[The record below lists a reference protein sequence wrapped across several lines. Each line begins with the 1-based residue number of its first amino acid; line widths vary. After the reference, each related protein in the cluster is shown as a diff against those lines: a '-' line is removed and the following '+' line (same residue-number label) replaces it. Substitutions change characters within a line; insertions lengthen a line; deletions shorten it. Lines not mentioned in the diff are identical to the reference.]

1 MADFSFTNYHTVYDA
16 ISPEFNISTKGA
28 ACFSQVFRKL
38 EGMAL
43 KKQLPIHYNIWINKD
58 PDHVR
63 VNRKDN
69 FCFFTKKELYNHI
82 NLLKKL
88 FDFKF
93 SIKENENSYTVSIDL
108 LGTCLMHKYL
118 LTWIRFSYE
127 HPYNIALLE
136 VNKLQQLPEFR
147 FIAKVNIFNLLSSAG
162 FYYGGGHDFTGS
174 SNARNIKYYFNSGL
188 KKDLKK
194 SETKWLSHFFY
205 DKYVEYYREVDDFGL
220 NTINREE
227 IESTFE
233 DRVKIYRNIYKKCY
247 ENLRCR
253 RR

>member
-1 MADFSFTNYHTVYDA
+1 MADYSFTNYNTVYDA
-16 ISPEFNISTKGA
+16 ISPDFNISTKDS
-28 ACFSQVFRKL
+28 ACFSRVFREL
-38 EGMAL
+38 ERMPL
-43 KKQLPIHYNIWINKD
+43 KKELPVHYNIWINKD
-58 PDHVR
+58 PDRVR
-63 VNRKDN
+63 IERKDN

-93 SIKENENSYTVSIDL
+93 SIKEDKNSYTVSIDL
-108 LGTCLMHKYL
+108 LGTCLVHKYL
-118 LTWIRFSYE
+118 LTWVRYSYE

-147 FIAKVNIFNLLSSAG
+147 FIAKVNIFNLLGSAG
-162 FYYGGGHDFTGS
+162 FYYGGGHDFVGS
-174 SNARNIKYYFNSGL
+174 SNAKNIEYYFNSGL
-188 KKDLKK
+188 KKVLKK
-194 SETKWLSHFFY
+194 SETRVLHRIF
-205 DKYVEYYREVDDFGL
+205 DGDYVEYYNEVDDIGL
-220 NTINREE
+220 NTIDREK

-233 DRVKIYRNIYKKCY
+233 NRIKIYRNVYKKCY